1 MFIVSNN
8 EEALEAVENFAVI
21 VEQLDQTSGELCSL
35 FMTKANDESKLPT
48 VSEALKNTNSCL
60 ESALSSLCQCSSTLR
75 RQMYENLPKIGLLL
89 TSELK
94 EDDEINAEQPPSSG
108 SGRAASGI
116 TDSQSENKV
125 ARHAT
130 STEDVSNVTEQ
141 PEERG
146 GAR

>member
-1 MFIVSNN
+1 M
-8 EEALEAVENFAVI
+8 I

-94 EDDEINAEQPPSSG
+94 EDEIIEQPSS
-108 SGRAASGI
+108 SRASG
-116 TDSQSENKV
+116 TETHSENNV
-125 ARHAT
+125 AKHAT
-130 STEDVSNVTEQ
+130 STAEDVPNVTEQ

>member
-8 EEALEAVENFAVI
+8 EEGLEAVENFAVI
-21 VEQLDQTSGELCSL
+21 VEQLDLTSGELCSL

-94 EDDEINAEQPPSSG
+94 EDDEIIEQPSS
-108 SGRAASGI
+108 RRVSGI
-116 TDSQSENKV
+116 DSQSENNV

-130 STEDVSNVTEQ
+130 LTEDVSNVTEQ
-141 PEERG
+141 ADESV

>member
-1 MFIVSNN
+1 M
-8 EEALEAVENFAVI
+8 I

-94 EDDEINAEQPPSSG
+94 EEDEIIEQPSS
-108 SGRAASGI
+108 SSSRASG
-116 TDSQSENKV
+116 TEPHSENNV
-125 ARHAT
+125 AKHAT
-130 STEDVSNVTEQ
+130 STAEDVPNVTEQ

>member
-21 VEQLDQTSGELCSL
+21 VEQLDLTSGELCSL

-94 EDDEINAEQPPSSG
+94 EDDEIIEQPSF
-108 SGRAASGI
+108 RRVSGI
-116 TDSQSENKV
+116 DSQSENNV

-130 STEDVSNVTEQ
+130 LTEDVSNVTEQ
-141 PEERG
+141 ADESV

>member
-1 MFIVSNN
+1 M
-8 EEALEAVENFAVI
+8 I

-94 EDDEINAEQPPSSG
+94 EDEIIEQPSS
-108 SGRAASGI
+108 SRASG
-116 TDSQSENKV
+116 TEPHSENNV
-125 ARHAT
+125 AKHAT
-130 STEDVSNVTEQ
+130 STVEDVPNVTEQ